1 MSDTIL
7 LHNGSNLISEEN
19 KLFQKP
25 PTGRSISSR
34 SRRVTASDGEDKLA
48 KDRNGACNGKCD
60 NIVDDSG
67 FQSNLSGESLEHCEM
82 SLDNEDPDMK
92 FMETGMNGRENHP
105 SSAAPSPRPSR
116 PPSRQMTSTP
126 TSQVKRR
133 SSFTISCP
141 SGPSLPISRAPS
153 LRMTASVTQ
162 DYSTTGRNHA
172 SQYLPGSLVA
182 HTVAERRARAEAL
195 DAERRRKR
203 QAKLEASEAALQAAC
218 QRAQSLRAARSAELR
233 SKEEEKRARVTER
246 RKLLEKNRAEILN
259 RRISRMT
266 NSQFQERPS
275 RQASSRVSICG
286 FSSDLDPSDPRYCP
300 FGFGSSSRRDV
311 CLSTKQQLIASKP
324 PQTINNLS
332 TSMATNSLSRLNKT
346 SFGTTFSTHSVGGD
360 RSTNS
365 NTPLS
370 LNEKNK
376 GTTNSKANSV
386 CKASNQNTLNRC
398 NINKV
403 VRLSTYSTASCN
415 NIKQSTE
422 VAKTSPP
429 SKATQP
435 ITDKESNNGRSCIP
449 PRPGLRGRPPS
460 VRSIKNT
467 APRPNLSPSIID
479 QKSVERKIDTSNTT
493 TRCPP
498 LSVSAGCEPSE
509 VNAQIYRA
517 RIKEQRRIARER
529 QRHEEEETAR
539 RQVNVDLDRIDS
551 TAKLAEEIRYDS
563 ELKAEAVEA
572 SKTISENETVA
583 CKAAHLLSSIS
594 TGNEVNGA
602 PLGDNKDVLES
613 ALSTSKK
620 VLSNA
625 VENMTL
631 SANTG
636 CTLKSQ
642 SEIINV
648 LSNAVSNSSG
658 WEKRCARLDE
668 IMNRVRTS
676 SGASSV
682 SNGLDNSIAP
692 LTITVSCVN
701 GVEGEDMKR
710 YQLKPCEA
718 IKSMLESGR
727 LPENCKAA
735 VLLRNRIARYE
746 HVSPSKLLAIKF
758 MGRQNALELDQSL
771 FVINPNAQVVD
782 KFPNSPED
790 SGNEQDSREDT
801 DWNTSSTST
810 TVAVCFP
817 LNRRIQP
824 DELLPSQNSSCSD
837 ISTNSGL
844 QN

>member
-1 MSDTIL
+1 MRGKEGVERGTGKTI
-7 LHNGSNLISEEN
+7 
-19 KLFQKP
+19 
-25 PTGRSISSR
+25 
-34 SRRVTASDGEDKLA
+34 
-48 KDRNGACNGKCD
+48 
-60 NIVDDSG
+60 
-67 FQSNLSGESLEHCEM
+67 
-82 SLDNEDPDMK
+82 
-92 FMETGMNGRENHP
+92 
-105 SSAAPSPRPSR
+105 
-116 PPSRQMTSTP
+116 
-126 TSQVKRR
+126 
-133 SSFTISCP
+133 
-141 SGPSLPISRAPS
+141 
-153 LRMTASVTQ
+153 
-162 DYSTTGRNHA
+162 
-172 SQYLPGSLVA
+172 
-182 HTVAERRARAEAL
+182 
-195 DAERRRKR
+195 
-203 QAKLEASEAALQAAC
+203 
-218 QRAQSLRAARSAELR
+218 
-233 SKEEEKRARVTER
+233 
-246 RKLLEKNRAEILN
+246 
-259 RRISRMT
+259 RI
-266 NSQFQERPS
+266 
-275 RQASSRVSICG
+275 
-286 FSSDLDPSDPRYCP
+286 
-300 FGFGSSSRRDV
+300 
-311 CLSTKQQLIASKP
+311 
-324 PQTINNLS
+324 
-332 TSMATNSLSRLNKT
+332 
-346 SFGTTFSTHSVGGD
+346 
-360 RSTNS
+360 
-365 NTPLS
+365 
-370 LNEKNK
+370 
-376 GTTNSKANSV
+376 
-386 CKASNQNTLNRC
+386 
-398 NINKV
+398 
-403 VRLSTYSTASCN
+403 
-415 NIKQSTE
+415 
-422 VAKTSPP
+422 
-429 SKATQP
+429 P
-435 ITDKESNNGRSCIP
+435 ITDRESSNSRSCIP

-479 QKSVERKIDTSNTT
+479 QKSIRRRTDTPNASP
-493 TRCPP
+493 RYPP

-509 VNAQIYRA
+509 ANAQIYRA

-529 QRHEEEETAR
+529 QRLEEEETAR
-539 RQVNVDLDRIDS
+539 RQKKKTPESFRKREEEMNEQLEEMARVTVNEAIS
-551 TAKLAEEIRYDS
+551 HAIA

-572 SKTISENETVA
+572 SKTMSENETVA

-594 TGNEVNGA
+594 SGNELNGVA
-602 PLGDNKDVLES
+602 LGDNKDVLES

-636 CTLKSQ
+636 YTLKSQ

-658 WEKRCARLDE
+658 WEKRYARLDE
-668 IMNRVRTS
+668 VMNRVRTS

-746 HVSPSKLLAIKF
+746 QVSPI
-758 MGRQNALELDQSL
+758 ELCSSFPETPNNSEFETKTVIEQS
-771 FVINPNAQVVD
+771 PNAQVVD

-790 SGNEQDSREDT
+790 SGNEQDPREDT

-824 DELLPSQNSSCSD
+824 DELLLSQNSSCSD